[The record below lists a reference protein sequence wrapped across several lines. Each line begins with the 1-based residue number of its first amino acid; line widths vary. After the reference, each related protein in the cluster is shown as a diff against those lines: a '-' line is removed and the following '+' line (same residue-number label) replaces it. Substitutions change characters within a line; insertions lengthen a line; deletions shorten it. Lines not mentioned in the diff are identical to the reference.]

1 MRSLDPP
8 ATAIREVVSRALDED
23 LGTLGDITT
32 LGLISEGTLGSGCFV
47 SRASGVIAGTA
58 AVTEVYTQVGADV
71 GVEWHAYDGQEVTR
85 GQVLGR
91 VGGPLLSIF
100 TAERAALNLF
110 CHLSGIADLTRR
122 FVRATH
128 GGRARIRDTRKTL
141 PGLRSLEKAAVRAG
155 GGFNHRDC
163 LSDAVL
169 IKDNHLRVLGI
180 VEAVERSRA
189 RWPGR
194 SIGVECDTLEQLER
208 VLPVKPDLILL
219 DNMTPEEATR
229 AVDMVAGR
237 VPLELSGGVDISNIA
252 DYAATGVDFIAV
264 GAITHSAGAFDIGFD
279 LD

>member
-8 ATAIREVVSRALDED
+8 GTAIREVVARALAED
-23 LGTLGDITT
+23 FGTLGDITT
-32 LGLISEGTLGSGCFV
+32 LGLVGEGTLGSGCFV
-47 SRASGVIAGTA
+47 SRSSGVIAGTA
-58 AVTEVYTQVGADV
+58 AVTEVYTQVDADV
-71 GVEWHAYDGQEVTR
+71 GVEWHAYDGEEVME
-85 GQVLGR
+85 GQILGR

-100 TAERAALNLF
+100 MAERTALNLF

-169 IKDNHLRVLGI
+169 IKDNHLHVFDI
-180 VEAVERSRA
+180 VEAVQRSRA

-229 AVDMVAGR
+229 AVEMVAGR
-237 VPLELSGGVDISNIA
+237 VPLELSGGVDIGNIA